1 MRGSLLSCM
10 LLCLTSLSA
19 YAQVA
24 GGIVTQPPVIMQC
37 TPEEREGIRREA
49 EQDVLNRIRMD
60 MRVEGRVVG
69 NALGYDERD
78 CLSRATDNANY
89 RRNDALRS
97 CEQQAQYFKSCE
109 ITQNRVVENPTRIIP
124 ISATGGHDER
134 KTTEDSCRTTAQ
146 NRAIQNALNTCQNRF
161 GVPCRII
168 SGPEP
173 ASFRIEKRRRY
184 GIAGPKEE
192 YLICESRAAA
202 IPDSNLQFQCSVEL
216 IARVIPR

>member
-1 MRGSLLSCM
+1 MRLSITGCLLI
-10 LLCLTSLSA
+10 CLGSLSA
-19 YAQVA
+19 LAQVS
-24 GGIVTQPPVIMQC
+24 GGISTQPPIVMQC
-37 TPEEREGIRREA
+37 SPEEASQIRRDA
-49 EQDVLNRIRMD
+49 EQDVLNRIRQD

-69 NALGYDERD
+69 SALGYDERD

-97 CEQQAQYFKSCE
+97 CETQAQFFKTCE
-109 ITQNRVVENPTRIIP
+109 ITQNRVVEHPTRIIAL
-124 ISATGGHDER
+124 SAIGQHDER
-134 KTTEDSCRTTAQ
+134 KTTEESCRITAQ
-146 NRAIQNALNTCQNRF
+146 NRAIQNALNACQSKF
-161 GVPCRII
+161 GTPCRII

-184 GIAGPKEE
+184 GIAGPKED

-216 IARVIPR
+216 VARVIPR